1 MQSSIFT
8 RLLKHATENFGTQS
22 LDKEKYQG
30 GNALLDKLFVPSK
43 SLENHSDTTTT
54 STSTNVFN
62 VETPKKAKDTRLY
75 QILKVVRDF
84 KGLHTLNVNEENT
97 INALIAPI
105 LAILGWDRSDLT
117 SVKSEWRKT
126 YPNGRVDTKRCDFAL
141 FASSRDPRPIALVEA
156 KAVRER
162 LDDTHVDQVMSYAFS
177 ANVRWA
183 ILTNGL
189 EWRLYDTFQTGM
201 FSKNSLVFRE
211 NVECVLEYEPCHLLR
226 ITKDAILQLDELVYS
241 KMEHKI
247 NQERTDAEMENLK
260 QAELKELDRF
270 GELEYLKLAD
280 RMRPISLESF
290 VECLVELDRDEEL
303 KNPIWRHTINKE
315 SLYRD
320 LFNTQG
326 SSEKAI
332 SVAIPYLSKNA
343 AENLFG
349 QIKNLSKLDDQGL
362 GYYLQNTRLLIYFN
376 QATPSFVFQEFGK
389 VLQKQE
395 SKVLKRLSKSAK
407 ASSFLYDFDFNF
419 ELHPLMVSSRLSSTD
434 SNAIDPESPI
444 FLYFNDVLENEE
456 SNSTY
461 QPDHLYFLLWYFY
474 LGLES
479 LLGLRNETGAFSM
492 NLSDCPSLSVQP
504 HTSNQRRIELKAESK
519 AWFFKKFGSSLAVA
533 QQIEKALAVHEN
545 TVLQQ
550 HELLGTNAFKPL
562 ITHSS
567 VSSILC
573 ACCENQFFEF
583 FKQELSKYTS
593 LLPYVD
599 KDILK
604 KVAIQVRKRKNR
616 LAPKM

>member
-1 MQSSIFT
+1 MQSSIFS
-8 RLLKHATENFGTQS
+8 RLLKQATENFVS
-22 LDKEKYQG
+22 PNLELEKTQG
-30 GNALLDKLFVPSK
+30 GNALLDKLYVAASK
-43 SLENHSDTTTT
+43 DLEKQSNTTT
-54 STSTNVFN
+54 SVSIFKD
-62 VETPKKAKDTRLY
+62 ELPKPVKDARLH
-75 QILKVVRDF
+75 QILKVVKDF
-84 KGLHTLNVNEENT
+84 KGLHTLNINEENT

-105 LAILGWDRSDLT
+105 LTILGWDRSDLT

-241 KMEHKI
+241 KIEHKV
-247 NQERTDAEMENLK
+247 NQDRMSAETESLK
-260 QAELKELDRF
+260 QLELKELDRF
-270 GELEYLKLAD
+270 GEAEYLKLAD

-290 VECLVELDRDEEL
+290 VECLVNLDRAEDL
-303 KNPIWRHTINKE
+303 KNPIWRHTVNKE

-320 LFNTQG
+320 LFHTQRNPDR
-326 SSEKAI
+326 
-332 SVAIPYLSKNA
+332 SVQVSIPYLSKNA
-343 AENLFG
+343 AENLFS
-349 QIKNLSKLDDQGL
+349 QIKELSKLDEQGL

-376 QATPSFVFQEFGK
+376 QATPSLVFQEFGK
-389 VLQKQE
+389 VLEKHE
-395 SKVLKRLSKSAK
+395 SEALKRLNGSAK

-419 ELHPLMVSSRLSSTD
+419 ELHPLIISSKLSSVD
-434 SNAIDPESPI
+434 SNGVDVESPM
-444 FLYFNDVLENEE
+444 FLYFNDVFDGDD
-456 SNSTY
+456 SNSDY

-474 LGLES
+474 LGLEN
-479 LLGLRNETGAFSM
+479 LLGLRNESNSFSAIS
-492 NLSDCPSLSVQP
+492 LSDYPSVSVQP
-504 HTSNQRRIELKAESK
+504 QTQN
-519 AWFFKKFGSSLAVA
+519 AWFFKKFGASLTIA
-533 QQIEKALAVHEN
+533 QQIEKALAIHES

-550 HELLGTNAFKPL
+550 HELLGTNAFKPMV
-562 ITHSS
+562 THSS

-573 ACCENQFFEF
+573 ACCDNQFFDF
-583 FKQELSKYTS
+583 FRSELSKHTG

-599 KDILK
+599 KTILK
-604 KVAIQVRKRKNR
+604 KVATQVRKRKNR